1 MSKQD
6 IYQFEQSYQYVIL
19 CCQDDYYNLLMNY
32 RIQRDMFNTH
42 VYALCG
48 EQNYIELY
56 SDNIDIFQKKED
68 IERVIKKLYDQK
80 KNKCWDHSIRLCSCY
95 FDWNV
100 FTFNAMGKWTYWF
113 FRCFVYSD
121 ECNLCNW
128 IGCVWYSDALDT
140 LWSDCYFDFDSNW
153 GLGFYHDWCFSSNL
167 SEEKN

>member
-1 MSKQD
+1 MINYMLMVVLIGILVIIYRQMIKVDDVLDTIEHPDVLVIYEDQYKDIKKYENKKIKCMSKQD

-68 IERVIKKLYDQK
+68 IERIIKKLYDQK
-80 KNKCWDHSIRLCSCY
+80 KNKC
-95 FDWNV
+95 
-100 FTFNAMGKWTYWF
+100 
-113 FRCFVYSD
+113 
-121 ECNLCNW
+121 
-128 IGCVWYSDALDT
+128 
-140 LWSDCYFDFDSNW
+140 
-153 GLGFYHDWCFSSNL
+153 
-167 SEEKN
+167 

>member
-1 MSKQD
+1 MIDYMLVVVLIGILVIIYRQMIKVDDVLDTIEHPDVLVIYEDQYKDIKKNQTKKIKCMSKQD

-80 KNKCWDHSIRLCSCY
+80 KNKC
-95 FDWNV
+95 
-100 FTFNAMGKWTYWF
+100 
-113 FRCFVYSD
+113 
-121 ECNLCNW
+121 
-128 IGCVWYSDALDT
+128 
-140 LWSDCYFDFDSNW
+140 
-153 GLGFYHDWCFSSNL
+153 
-167 SEEKN
+167 

>member
-1 MSKQD
+1 MIDYMLVVVLICILVIIYRQMIKVDDVLDTIEHPDVLVIYEDQYKDIKKYENKKIKCMSKQD

-80 KNKCWDHSIRLCSCY
+80 KNKC
-95 FDWNV
+95 
-100 FTFNAMGKWTYWF
+100 
-113 FRCFVYSD
+113 
-121 ECNLCNW
+121 
-128 IGCVWYSDALDT
+128 
-140 LWSDCYFDFDSNW
+140 
-153 GLGFYHDWCFSSNL
+153 
-167 SEEKN
+167 

>member
-1 MSKQD
+1 MINYILVVVLIGILVIIYRQMIKVDDVLDTIEHPDVLVIYEDQYKDIKKYENKKIKCMSKQD

-68 IERVIKKLYDQK
+68 IERIIKKLYDQK
-80 KNKCWDHSIRLCSCY
+80 KNKC
-95 FDWNV
+95 
-100 FTFNAMGKWTYWF
+100 
-113 FRCFVYSD
+113 
-121 ECNLCNW
+121 
-128 IGCVWYSDALDT
+128 
-140 LWSDCYFDFDSNW
+140 
-153 GLGFYHDWCFSSNL
+153 
-167 SEEKN
+167 

>member
-1 MSKQD
+1 MIDYLLVVVLIGILVIIYRQMIKVDDVLDTKDIKKYESKKIKCMSKQD

-68 IERVIKKLYDQK
+68 IERVIKNLYDQK
-80 KNKCWDHSIRLCSCY
+80 KN
-95 FDWNV
+95 
-100 FTFNAMGKWTYWF
+100 
-113 FRCFVYSD
+113 
-121 ECNLCNW
+121 EC
-128 IGCVWYSDALDT
+128 
-140 LWSDCYFDFDSNW
+140 
-153 GLGFYHDWCFSSNL
+153 
-167 SEEKN
+167 

>member
-1 MSKQD
+1 MIDYLLVVVLIGILVIIYRQMIKVDDVLDTIEHPDVLVIYEDQYKDIKKYESKKIKCMSKQD

-68 IERVIKKLYDQK
+68 IERVIKNLYDQQ
-80 KNKCWDHSIRLCSCY
+80 KN
-95 FDWNV
+95 
-100 FTFNAMGKWTYWF
+100 
-113 FRCFVYSD
+113 
-121 ECNLCNW
+121 EC
-128 IGCVWYSDALDT
+128 
-140 LWSDCYFDFDSNW
+140 
-153 GLGFYHDWCFSSNL
+153 
-167 SEEKN
+167 

>member
-1 MSKQD
+1 MIDYMLVVVLIGILVIIYRQMIKVDDVLNTIEHPDVLVIYEDQYKDIKKYENKKIKCMSKQD

-80 KNKCWDHSIRLCSCY
+80 KNKC
-95 FDWNV
+95 
-100 FTFNAMGKWTYWF
+100 
-113 FRCFVYSD
+113 
-121 ECNLCNW
+121 
-128 IGCVWYSDALDT
+128 
-140 LWSDCYFDFDSNW
+140 
-153 GLGFYHDWCFSSNL
+153 
-167 SEEKN
+167 

>member
-1 MSKQD
+1 MINYMLVVVLIGILVIIYRQMIKVDDVLDTIEHPDVLVIYEDQYKDIKKYENKKLKCMSKQD

-68 IERVIKKLYDQK
+68 IERIIKKLYDQK
-80 KNKCWDHSIRLCSCY
+80 KNKC
-95 FDWNV
+95 
-100 FTFNAMGKWTYWF
+100 
-113 FRCFVYSD
+113 
-121 ECNLCNW
+121 
-128 IGCVWYSDALDT
+128 
-140 LWSDCYFDFDSNW
+140 
-153 GLGFYHDWCFSSNL
+153 
-167 SEEKN
+167 

>member
-1 MSKQD
+1 MLVVVLIGILVIIYRQMIKVDDVLDTIEHPDVLVIYEDQYKDIKKYENKKIKCVSKQD

-68 IERVIKKLYDQK
+68 IERIIKKLYDQK
-80 KNKCWDHSIRLCSCY
+80 KNKC
-95 FDWNV
+95 
-100 FTFNAMGKWTYWF
+100 
-113 FRCFVYSD
+113 
-121 ECNLCNW
+121 
-128 IGCVWYSDALDT
+128 
-140 LWSDCYFDFDSNW
+140 
-153 GLGFYHDWCFSSNL
+153 
-167 SEEKN
+167 

>member
-1 MSKQD
+1 MIDYMLVVVLIGILVIIYRQMIKVDDVLDTIEHPEVLVIYEDQYKDIKKYENKKIKCMSKQD

-68 IERVIKKLYDQK
+68 IERVIKNLYDQK
-80 KNKCWDHSIRLCSCY
+80 KN
-95 FDWNV
+95 
-100 FTFNAMGKWTYWF
+100 
-113 FRCFVYSD
+113 
-121 ECNLCNW
+121 EC
-128 IGCVWYSDALDT
+128 
-140 LWSDCYFDFDSNW
+140 
-153 GLGFYHDWCFSSNL
+153 
-167 SEEKN
+167 

>member
-1 MSKQD
+1 MIDYLLVVVLIGILVIIYRQIIKVDDVLDTIEHPDVLVIYEDQYKDIKKYESKKIKCMSKQD

-68 IERVIKKLYDQK
+68 IERVIKNLYDQK
-80 KNKCWDHSIRLCSCY
+80 KN
-95 FDWNV
+95 
-100 FTFNAMGKWTYWF
+100 
-113 FRCFVYSD
+113 
-121 ECNLCNW
+121 EC
-128 IGCVWYSDALDT
+128 
-140 LWSDCYFDFDSNW
+140 
-153 GLGFYHDWCFSSNL
+153 
-167 SEEKN
+167 

>member
-1 MSKQD
+1 MINYMLVVVLIGILVIIYRQMIKVDDVLDTIEHPDVLVIYEYQYKDIKKYENKKIKCMSKQD

-68 IERVIKKLYDQK
+68 IERIIKKLYDQK
-80 KNKCWDHSIRLCSCY
+80 KNKC
-95 FDWNV
+95 
-100 FTFNAMGKWTYWF
+100 
-113 FRCFVYSD
+113 
-121 ECNLCNW
+121 
-128 IGCVWYSDALDT
+128 
-140 LWSDCYFDFDSNW
+140 
-153 GLGFYHDWCFSSNL
+153 
-167 SEEKN
+167 

>member
-1 MSKQD
+1 MIDYMLVVVLIGILVIIYRQMIKVDDVLDTIEHPEVLVIYEDQYKDIKKYESKKIKCMSKQD

-68 IERVIKKLYDQK
+68 IERVIKNLYDQK
-80 KNKCWDHSIRLCSCY
+80 KN
-95 FDWNV
+95 
-100 FTFNAMGKWTYWF
+100 
-113 FRCFVYSD
+113 
-121 ECNLCNW
+121 EC
-128 IGCVWYSDALDT
+128 
-140 LWSDCYFDFDSNW
+140 
-153 GLGFYHDWCFSSNL
+153 
-167 SEEKN
+167 

>member
-1 MSKQD
+1 MIDYLLVVVLIGILVIIYRQMIKVDDVLDTIEHPDVLVIYEDQYKDIKKYENKKIKCMSKQD

-80 KNKCWDHSIRLCSCY
+80 KNKC
-95 FDWNV
+95 
-100 FTFNAMGKWTYWF
+100 
-113 FRCFVYSD
+113 
-121 ECNLCNW
+121 
-128 IGCVWYSDALDT
+128 
-140 LWSDCYFDFDSNW
+140 
-153 GLGFYHDWCFSSNL
+153 
-167 SEEKN
+167 

>member
-1 MSKQD
+1 MIDYMLVVVLVGILVIIYRQMIKVDDVLDTIEHPDVLVIYEDQYKDIKKYENKKIKCMSKQD

-68 IERVIKKLYDQK
+68 IERIIKKLYDQK
-80 KNKCWDHSIRLCSCY
+80 KNKC
-95 FDWNV
+95 
-100 FTFNAMGKWTYWF
+100 
-113 FRCFVYSD
+113 
-121 ECNLCNW
+121 
-128 IGCVWYSDALDT
+128 
-140 LWSDCYFDFDSNW
+140 
-153 GLGFYHDWCFSSNL
+153 
-167 SEEKN
+167 

>member
-1 MSKQD
+1 MIDYMLVVVLIGILVIIYRQMIKVDDVLDTIEHPDVLVIYEDQYEDIKKYENKKIKCMSKQD

-68 IERVIKKLYDQK
+68 IERIIKKLYDQK
-80 KNKCWDHSIRLCSCY
+80 KNKC
-95 FDWNV
+95 
-100 FTFNAMGKWTYWF
+100 
-113 FRCFVYSD
+113 
-121 ECNLCNW
+121 
-128 IGCVWYSDALDT
+128 
-140 LWSDCYFDFDSNW
+140 
-153 GLGFYHDWCFSSNL
+153 
-167 SEEKN
+167 

>member
-1 MSKQD
+1 MLVVVLIGILVIIYRQMIKVDDVLDTIEHPDVLVIYEDQYKDIKKYENKKIKCMSKQD

-68 IERVIKKLYDQK
+68 IERIIKKLYDQK
-80 KNKCWDHSIRLCSCY
+80 KNKC
-95 FDWNV
+95 
-100 FTFNAMGKWTYWF
+100 
-113 FRCFVYSD
+113 
-121 ECNLCNW
+121 
-128 IGCVWYSDALDT
+128 
-140 LWSDCYFDFDSNW
+140 
-153 GLGFYHDWCFSSNL
+153 
-167 SEEKN
+167 

>member
-1 MSKQD
+1 MIDYMLMVVLIGILVIIYRQMIKVDDVLDTIEHPDVLVIYEDQYKDIKKYENKKIKCMSKQD

-80 KNKCWDHSIRLCSCY
+80 KNKC
-95 FDWNV
+95 
-100 FTFNAMGKWTYWF
+100 
-113 FRCFVYSD
+113 
-121 ECNLCNW
+121 
-128 IGCVWYSDALDT
+128 
-140 LWSDCYFDFDSNW
+140 
-153 GLGFYHDWCFSSNL
+153 
-167 SEEKN
+167 

>member
-1 MSKQD
+1 MIDYLLVVVLIGILVIIYRQMIKVDDVLDTIEHPDVLVIYEDQYKDIKKYENKKIKCMSKQD

-68 IERVIKKLYDQK
+68 IERIIKKLYDQK
-80 KNKCWDHSIRLCSCY
+80 KNKC
-95 FDWNV
+95 
-100 FTFNAMGKWTYWF
+100 
-113 FRCFVYSD
+113 
-121 ECNLCNW
+121 
-128 IGCVWYSDALDT
+128 
-140 LWSDCYFDFDSNW
+140 
-153 GLGFYHDWCFSSNL
+153 
-167 SEEKN
+167 

>member
-1 MSKQD
+1 MINYMLVVVLIGILVIIYRQMIKVDDVLDTIEHPDVLVIYEDQYKDIKKYENKKSKCMSKQD

-68 IERVIKKLYDQK
+68 IERIIKKLYDQK
-80 KNKCWDHSIRLCSCY
+80 KNKC
-95 FDWNV
+95 
-100 FTFNAMGKWTYWF
+100 
-113 FRCFVYSD
+113 
-121 ECNLCNW
+121 
-128 IGCVWYSDALDT
+128 
-140 LWSDCYFDFDSNW
+140 
-153 GLGFYHDWCFSSNL
+153 
-167 SEEKN
+167 

>member
-1 MSKQD
+1 MINYMLVVVLIGILVIIYRQMIKVDDVLDTIEHPDVLVIYEDQYKDIKKYENKKIKCMSKQD

-68 IERVIKKLYDQK
+68 IERIIKKIYDQK
-80 KNKCWDHSIRLCSCY
+80 KNKC
-95 FDWNV
+95 
-100 FTFNAMGKWTYWF
+100 
-113 FRCFVYSD
+113 
-121 ECNLCNW
+121 
-128 IGCVWYSDALDT
+128 
-140 LWSDCYFDFDSNW
+140 
-153 GLGFYHDWCFSSNL
+153 
-167 SEEKN
+167 

>member
-1 MSKQD
+1 MIDYMLVVVLIGVLVIIYRQMIKVDDVLDTIEHPDVLVIYEDQYKDIKKYENKKIKCMSKQD

-68 IERVIKKLYDQK
+68 IERIIKKLYDQK
-80 KNKCWDHSIRLCSCY
+80 KNKC
-95 FDWNV
+95 
-100 FTFNAMGKWTYWF
+100 
-113 FRCFVYSD
+113 
-121 ECNLCNW
+121 
-128 IGCVWYSDALDT
+128 
-140 LWSDCYFDFDSNW
+140 
-153 GLGFYHDWCFSSNL
+153 
-167 SEEKN
+167 

>member
-1 MSKQD
+1 MIDYMLVVVLIGILVIIYRQMIKVDDVLDTIEHPDVLVINEDQYKDIKKYENKKIKCMSKQD

-80 KNKCWDHSIRLCSCY
+80 KNKC
-95 FDWNV
+95 
-100 FTFNAMGKWTYWF
+100 
-113 FRCFVYSD
+113 
-121 ECNLCNW
+121 
-128 IGCVWYSDALDT
+128 
-140 LWSDCYFDFDSNW
+140 
-153 GLGFYHDWCFSSNL
+153 
-167 SEEKN
+167 